1 MWSKTNLITMLKMT
15 DDTEQRENSPNLF
28 RLH

>member
-1 MWSKTNLITMLKMT
+1 MLKMT